1 VPLKPNQT
9 HIMPYIKIDTE
20 TNQRVDSKIYFLDEK
35 LAGIL
40 NYAFALNQTTF
51 KYICPKTFPAE

>member
-1 VPLKPNQT
+1 
-9 HIMPYIKIDTE
+9 MPYIKIDTE